1 MSFIRTLERPQWEE
15 GIGDGLYVYGDKNHI
30 VGLPKGY
37 RPFTEVVMRML
48 DQSDELD
55 DETLEEVHSALRQ
68 RLRIE
73 EGTVG
78 KNDGM

>member
-1 MSFIRTLERPQWEE
+1 MSYIRATQPPDWEE
-15 GIGDGLYVYGDKNHI
+15 QIGTGYYVYSNSSHI
-30 VGLPKGY
+30 VGLPHGE

-55 DETLEEVHSALRQ
+55 EETLEEVHGALRK

-73 EGTVG
+73 EGSKG
-78 KNDGM
+78 RNE

>member
-1 MSFIRTLERPQWEE
+1 MSYIRATQSPDWEE
-15 GIGDGLYVYGDKNHI
+15 YIGKGYYVYSSPHHI
-30 VGLPKGY
+30 IGLPQKE

-55 DETLEEVHSALRQ
+55 EETLEEVHGALRQ

-73 EGTVG
+73 EGSVG
-78 KNDGM
+78 RND